1 MPAKFRAADATI
13 RWHGTDDSTPS
24 GHSIAVG
31 ADSLGTQYVWLFKGD
46 QPIDEAFVGS
56 ILVPTRAGQVPT
68 VYGRGGGFAG
78 TAPDTKAALER
89 LAARAAA

>member
-13 RWHGTDDSTPS
+13 NWHGTDDSTPP
-24 GHSIAVG
+24 GHSIATG
-31 ADSLGTQYVWLFKGD
+31 TDSLGTAYLWLFEGN
-46 QPIDEAFVGS
+46 QPTDEAFVGS
-56 ILVPTRAGQVPT
+56 VLIPTRAGQAPT

-78 TAPDTKAALER
+78 TAPDTKAALEK